1 MLAPRRISTE
11 VKVGGR
17 ERRRAGY
24 FDVWQDDAVEKLRRK
39 RLWALSAPTGSG
51 KSAVQVALLSMYPG
65 KSLLC
70 APQSLIV
77 GSLARPIDLRLRSG
91 ERVAWAPTLTVVE
104 CEQTV
109 EQVVEFLRREAT
121 GSSTC
126 VCTTATLAAVYKKL
140 RAAGEETLLR
150 DVGVSFDEA
159 HHAENDLRDRNL
171 LGEMIE
177 WLVRH
182 GRGPVGASTATWFR
196 SNLNEI
202 LPERD
207 SWTWYRYSMQAYLG
221 GMRHLRDVT
230 LSFLVGTP
238 EEALAEMLSKGV
250 HRTIVHVPPPG
261 TRYGTGTKDEQL
273 QRLLRVCGPF
283 EEEHPFRV
291 HRRMVGGKIVT
302 LRSSDLVTI
311 DGRDGVSGRKRAH
324 IESVVQGKST
334 GRASENTGTPGTLP
348 DVIFAL
354 YLGLE
359 GYDDPSLQR
368 GLMIGAR
375 NSSVMRLQALGRLL
389 RDVPGKTWVDFTI
402 TVPPLDDK
410 EQARDYMTEIVA
422 VLADM
427 DWRIRPSLLEYD
439 VRSDEELTERF
450 NMEQAARETLGEI
463 LRQPAM
469 ARGDL
474 DALVASVLRSQHIDD
489 ERWYVSEVL
498 SRLQR
503 IARSVSAS
511 DLPGVFLDEGVLGAL
526 ERLST
531 TLTQQSLLQ
540 MRAACGYDLDLSLAE
555 IRAAVRQFHEESG
568 RWPNYRTSDPVP
580 GLDGVSWLQLHGAA
594 CRQDSSLDVAVDTV
608 REKGAHYRRRVSG

>member
-1 MLAPRRISTE
+1 MLAPHRISTD
-11 VKVGGR
+11 VKVGGG

-24 FDVWQDDAVEKLRRK
+24 FDAWQDEAVEALRRK

-51 KSAVQVALLSMYPG
+51 KSAVQIALLSMHPG
-65 KSLLC
+65 KSILC

-77 GSLARPIDLRLRSG
+77 GSLARPIDLRLGSG
-91 ERVAWAPTLTVVE
+91 ERVVWAPALTVVE

-109 EQVVEFLRREAT
+109 GLVIEFLRREPA
-121 GSSTC
+121 GPSTC
-126 VCTTATLAAVYKKL
+126 VCTTSTLAAVYKKL
-140 RAAGEETLLR
+140 RSAGEEKLLR

-159 HHAENDLRDRNL
+159 HHSENDLRDRNC

-177 WLVRH
+177 WLVRQ

-207 SWTWYRYSMQAYLG
+207 SWTWFRHSMQAYLG

-230 LSFLVGTP
+230 LSFIVGTP
-238 EEALAEMLSKGV
+238 EEALAEMLAKGL

-261 TRYGTGTKDEQL
+261 TRYGTGTKEEQL
-273 QRLLRVCGPF
+273 QRLLRVCGPY

-291 HRRMVGGKIVT
+291 HRRMVGGKAVT

-311 DGRDGVSGRKRAH
+311 EGRDGVSGRKRAH
-324 IESVVQGKST
+324 IENVVQAGAA
-334 GRASENTGTPGTLP
+334 RPE
-348 DVIFAL
+348 VIFAL

-359 GYDDPSLQR
+359 GYDDPTLQR

-389 RDVPGKTWVDFTI
+389 RDVPGKTWVDFAI

-410 EQARDYMTEIVA
+410 ERARDYMTEIVG

-427 DWRIRPSLLEYD
+427 DWRIRPSRLEYD
-439 VRSDEELTERF
+439 VRSDEELAERF
-450 NMEQAARETLGEI
+450 NMELAARETLGEI

-469 ARGDL
+469 ARGDIN
-474 DALVASVLRSQHIDD
+474 ALVASVLRSQHIDD

-511 DLPGVFLDEGVLGAL
+511 DLPGVAFDEGVLGAL
-526 ERLST
+526 DRLST

-540 MRAACGYDLDLSLAE
+540 MRAACGYDLDLSLAD
-555 IRAAVRQFHEESG
+555 IRAAVRQFHEENG

-580 GLDGVSWLQLHGAA
+580 GLDGVRWLQLHGAA
-594 CRQDSSLDVAVDTV
+594 CRQESSLDVAVDMV
-608 REKGAHYRRRVSG
+608 REQDAHYRRRASG